1 MLNEIDLSRTDLN
14 LLVLFEVLW
23 QGCHVGRAAE
33 RLSLSPSAVS
43 HGLGRLRRLLNDP
56 VFVRTPK
63 GVVPTDRAREL
74 SGAITD
80 ALTRVR
86 SVVALAE
93 PFDAMSSTRQFTIG
107 APDGVSAVLLRPLL
121 EITSKQAPGINLG
134 IRRLLPSQTDVS
146 PERIWRNA
154 IAELDAR
161 AMDVAIVP
169 SNEVPAR
176 FETRLLYQEDFVLI
190 LRENHPFADSLDLD
204 RYCEMQHLVVSF
216 GGNLHGVV
224 DDVLKTVGRSR
235 RIALT
240 VPNFMFALSMV
251 AETDMVSAV
260 PRAFAAM
267 YGGRHGIVSRE
278 PPLSLGTF
286 SLNIVVPRAAMM
298 DAGIDWLFRTILAS
312 CQSDR
317 RELRSAPDMDSV
329 SHLGS

>member
-1 MLNEIDLSRTDLN
+1 MLNEIDLSRSDLN

-23 QGCHVGRAAE
+23 QECHVGRAAD

-63 GVVPTDRAREL
+63 GVAPTDRAREL
-74 SGAITD
+74 STAITE
-80 ALTRVR
+80 ALARVR

-93 PFDAMSSTRQFTIG
+93 PFDAARSTRHFTIG

-121 EITSKQAPGINLG
+121 QIASSQAPGINLG
-134 IRRLLPSQTDVS
+134 IRQLLPSQGDAS
-146 PERIWRNA
+146 PERIWRSA
-154 IAELDAR
+154 VADLDSR
-161 AMDVAIVP
+161 AMDIAIVP
-169 SNEVPAR
+169 NNEAPAR
-176 FETRLLYQEDFVLI
+176 FESRLLYQEDFVLV
-190 LRENHPFADSLDLD
+190 LRDRHPLADSLDLD

-216 GGNLHGVV
+216 GGDPHGLV

-240 VPNFMFALSMV
+240 VPNFMFALSVV

-267 YGGRHGIVSRE
+267 YGKRHGVISRE
-278 PPLSLGTF
+278 PPLSLGVF
-286 SLNIVVPRAAMM
+286 SLNMVVPRASMM
-298 DAGIDWLFRTILAS
+298 DAGISWLCQTILAS
-312 CQSDR
+312 ANRQWETYSG
-317 RELRSAPDMDSV
+317 V
-329 SHLGS
+329 QY

>member
-23 QGCHVGRAAE
+23 QECHVGRAAE

-63 GVVPTDRAREL
+63 GVIPTDRAREL
-74 SGAITD
+74 SGPITD
-80 ALTRVR
+80 ALARVR
-86 SVVALAE
+86 SVVAIAE
-93 PFDAMSSTRQFTIG
+93 PFDAMRSTRQFTIG
-107 APDGVSAVLLRPLL
+107 APDGVSAVLLRSLL
-121 EITSKQAPGINLG
+121 EIASRQAPGINLG
-134 IRRLLPSQTDVS
+134 IRQLLPSQGDVS

-161 AMDVAIVP
+161 AMDIAIVP

-176 FETRLLYQEDFVLI
+176 FESRLLYREDFVLV
-190 LRENHPFADSLDLD
+190 LRDGHPFADSLDLD

-216 GGNLHGVV
+216 GGDPHGMV
-224 DDVLKTVGRSR
+224 DDVLRTVGRTR
-235 RIALT
+235 RVALT
-240 VPNFMFALSMV
+240 VPNFMFALLMV

-260 PRAFAAM
+260 PRAFATM

-286 SLNIVVPRAAMM
+286 SLNMVVPRAAMI
-298 DAGIDWLFRTILAS
+298 DAGTDWLYRTILAS
-312 CQSDR
+312 CHTISMGI
-317 RELRSAPDMDSV
+317 ET
-329 SHLGS
+329 GTK